1 VAREEPVSRK
11 VDKSEDQWRQDLTS
25 EEYSVLRG
33 KGTEP
38 AFTGSLWDC
47 KEDGVY
53 RCAGCSTALFRS
65 NGKFDSGT
73 GWPSFWEPICGEAVE
88 EAADASHGMLRT
100 EVLCAACGGH
110 LGHVF
115 PDGPEPTGQR
125 YCINSASL
133 TLDVDADPEDSSQ
146 G

>member
-1 VAREEPVSRK
+1 MAREEPVSRK

-73 GWPSFWEPICGEAVE
+73 GWPSFYQPIT
-88 EAADASHGMLRT
+88 ADAVIEESDAALGMVRT
-100 EVLCAACGGH
+100 EIMCARCDAH

-115 PDGPEPTGQR
+115 PDGPAPTGQR
-125 YCINSASL
+125 YCMNSASL
-133 TLDVDADPEDSSQ
+133 KLRENGD
-146 G
+146 